1 VTDLT
6 HSARDFAID
15 PALDPCQDADTLVS
29 KAKRCRR
36 LAAGISDRQTSD
48 ILLTMARNYE
58 HAAARLKDPS

>member
-1 VTDLT
+1 MTDLT
-6 HSARDFAID
+6 RAAREFAID

-48 ILLTMARNYE
+48 ILVTMAHNYE
-58 HAAARLKDPS
+58 DAAARLNRRD